1 MNDPRSGAGRTVVTS
16 SFLRTWPLPDVDEGG
31 GKHARGTVV
40 VIGGAA
46 DTPGAVMLAGLAAL
60 RVGAGR
66 LTLATAAVNAP
77 ALAVAVPEAG
87 VTPLPTT
94 PDGALGADAVD
105 PCLPLLEKAQAVV
118 VGPGMRS
125 PEDAHALVRGVLD
138 AVGDEM
144 SVVLDA
150 LGLTCGAYDGDL
162 RARLGKRLAAT
173 PNAAEAS
180 YLLDG
185 DVPEDDEEAS
195 RAVAARIDAVT
206 TLQSC
211 IATPDGRMW
220 VDESGDSGLGTS
232 GSGDVLA
239 GTIAGLLA
247 RGASVEQ
254 AAVWGA
260 HLHAEAGER
269 LSARVGRLGYLA
281 RELLDELPQV
291 LTQLER

>member
-1 MNDPRSGAGRTVVTS
+1 MSERTVVTS
-16 SFLRTWPLPDVDEGG
+16 SFLRSWPLPDVEEGG

-46 DTPGAVMLAGLAAL
+46 DTPGAVLLAGIAAL

-77 ALAVAVPEAG
+77 ALAVTVPEAG

-94 PDGALGADAVD
+94 AQGALGADAVEA
-105 PCLPLLEKAQAVV
+105 CLPLIEKAQAVV
-118 VGPGMRS
+118 LGVGMRS
-125 PEDAHALVRGVLD
+125 PDDTRALVNGVLS
-138 AVGDEM
+138 AVGEET

-150 LGLTCGAYDGDL
+150 LGLTCGGYDDL
-162 RARLGKRLAAT
+162 LRSRLGKRLVAT
-173 PNAAEAS
+173 PNRAEAS

-185 DVPEDDEEAS
+185 DVPDDDEEAS
-195 RAVAARIDAVT
+195 RAVASKIDAVT

-211 IATPDGRMW
+211 IAAPDGRMW
-220 VDESGDSGLGTS
+220 VDQSGDSGLGTS

-239 GTIAGLLA
+239 GAIAGLLA
-247 RGASVEQ
+247 RGATVEQ

-260 HLHAEAGER
+260 HLHADAGER

-291 LTQLER
+291 LTQLAR